1 MMIDATEPVRVR
13 TLAVQASC
21 VGPVTNFV
29 LLAISS
35 LSESE
40 MFRFGISSQGNLTVS
55 DAWKFHLF
63 IFSGN

>member
-55 DAWKFHLF
+55 DA
-63 IFSGN
+63 